1 MLGVATTE
9 DEAGSSEGSH
19 VLWVNLIAMTEAFAH
34 DVATA
39 KDQVRQGAAFDLHVL
54 TAKTHGATHDAFDL
68 LLIGQ
73 FADDGVRG
81 SWVKFSAVGI
91 GPAEDI
97 ACVFDH
103 CHLETEANA

>member
-1 MLGVATTE
+1 MTTTE
-9 DEAGSSEGSH
+9 DEAGSSESSH
-19 VLWVNLIAMTEAFAH
+19 VLWVNFVAMTEALAH
-34 DVATA
+34 HLAST

-81 SWVKFSAVGI
+81 SRVKFSAVRI

-97 ACVFDH
+97 ACVFDD